1 MNQNEIRSTW
11 AKVANRVEEVTNGT
25 LQDFLNKNK
34 PAFEKDLVD
43 LSFEYRVLEDIRQD
57 ADFRRK
63 FEYCLK
69 AFL

>member
-1 MNQNEIRSTW
+1 MNKNEIRSTW
-11 AKVANRVEEVTNGT
+11 AKVANKVEDVTNGT
-25 LQDFLNKNK
+25 LQDFVDKNK

-57 ADFRRK
+57 VDFRRK

>member
-11 AKVANRVEEVTNGT
+11 AKVANRVEDVTSDS
-25 LQDFLNKNK
+25 LQDFLDKNK
-34 PAFEKDLVD
+34 PTFEKDLVD

-57 ADFRRK
+57 PDFRRK
-63 FEYCLK
+63 FEHCLK

>member
-1 MNQNEIRSTW
+1 MKQNEIRSTW
-11 AKVANRVEEVTNGT
+11 AKVANRVEDVTNGT
-25 LQDFLNKNK
+25 LQDFLDKNK
-34 PAFEKDLVD
+34 PVFEKDLVD

-57 ADFRRK
+57 VDFRRK

>member
-11 AKVANRVEEVTNGT
+11 AKVANRVEDVTKGS
-25 LQDFLNKNK
+25 LQDFIDKNK
-34 PAFEKDLVD
+34 PSFEKDLVD

-57 ADFRRK
+57 EDFRRK

-69 AFL
+69 VFL